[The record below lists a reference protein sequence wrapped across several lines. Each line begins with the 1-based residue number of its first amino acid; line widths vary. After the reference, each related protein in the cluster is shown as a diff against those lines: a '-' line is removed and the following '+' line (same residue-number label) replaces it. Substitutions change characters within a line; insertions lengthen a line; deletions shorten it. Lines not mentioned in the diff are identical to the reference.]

1 MKTEPMSFRVADE
14 TRDRWE
20 ALKTSTGKTAEE
32 ALSMLLDIHNQ
43 SQSQN
48 ITLKSPVLSSAKHNI
63 PAVAK
68 NLQAA
73 LDLIATTIF
82 QAEQG
87 AAEIH
92 QQAQISVEAAQ
103 TKINTLGNDNINLK
117 AEIKVTHGK
126 ISVLER
132 DNRELSLKVG
142 ELRDQAET
150 IATLKTAWAA
160 REAEILEQVA
170 AWKSEVASARHVE
183 RRYQEVNRELEATK
197 VALTRKE
204 AELTTLAN
212 TLAKT
217 EEMLSAEA
225 SSRASLE
232 TKAAELTAEVRV
244 INNQIITEERRLA
257 EYQELILNLKHSL
270 ETERSARV
278 VAEKLHAILQAQIQS
293 VTDSNDKSNEVKKGK
308 PNPFAVSLSNIE
320 PSDEEFQAQRQK
332 KKPQR
337 SQTNG

>member
-1 MKTEPMSFRVADE
+1 MSFRVADE

-20 ALKTSTGKTAEE
+20 AFKTNTGKTAEE
-32 ALSMLLDIHNQ
+32 ALSMLLDTHNQ

-48 ITLKSPVLSSAKHNI
+48 ITLKSPMLSSAKNNI
-63 PAVAK
+63 PAVTK
-68 NLQAA
+68 NLQTA

-117 AEIKVTHGK
+117 AEIKVTHEK

-170 AWKSEVASARHVE
+170 AWKSEVASAREVE
-183 RRYQEVNRELEATK
+183 RRYQEVDRELEATK

-204 AELTTLAN
+204 AELTTLAS

-225 SSRASLE
+225 SSRARVE

-244 INNQIITEERRLA
+244 LNNQIVTDERRLA
-257 EYQELILNLKHSL
+257 EYQDLILNLKQSL

-278 VAEKLHAILQAQIQS
+278 VAEKLHAFAQARLQAT
-293 VTDSNDKSNEVKKGK
+293 TDPENKTHDIKTGKNNSLDTPQPDLKITDTAPHTSKPSKKSHRRHTSE
-308 PNPFAVSLSNIE
+308 
-320 PSDEEFQAQRQK
+320 
-332 KKPQR
+332 
-337 SQTNG
+337 